1 MEHNFGT
8 DLIIT
13 SEGDLTLA
21 PNGDFL
27 DTDTYQETNASNYS
41 FDGEVC
47 VRESLYRV
55 ITYLAGEYSVF
66 DIESG
71 AGANQLVSKPFL
83 SSEFELFKE
92 RLERQLQKDDR
103 IEFVEDISFEKIDT
117 NIYKISISI
126 KMVGKDK
133 TSSFVF
139 PYSSS

>member
-27 DTDTYQETNASNYS
+27 DTDTYQEINASNYS

-55 ITYLAGEYSVF
+55 ITYIAGEYSVF

-117 NIYKISISI
+117 NVYKISISI

-139 PYSSS
+139 PYSSN

>member
-27 DTDTYQETNASNYS
+27 DTDTYQEINTNNYT

-71 AGANQLVSKPFL
+71 AGANQLVSKPFI

-117 NIYKISISI
+117 NVYKISISI

-133 TSSFVF
+133 ISSFVF
-139 PYSSS
+139 PYSSN